1 MAASCELVEAVGGV
15 VARQAARHRLHSHG
29 SAPGILRKLF
39 TFYGIESVVWLLKP
53 AVRRLRLSH

>member
-1 MAASCELVEAVGGV
+1 VEAVGGV